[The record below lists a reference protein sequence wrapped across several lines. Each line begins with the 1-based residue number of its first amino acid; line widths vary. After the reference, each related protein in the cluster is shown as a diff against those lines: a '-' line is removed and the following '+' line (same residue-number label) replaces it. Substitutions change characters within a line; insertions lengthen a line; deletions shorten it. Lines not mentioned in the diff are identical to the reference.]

1 MRERGDH
8 VTRLLTTAALGRYD
22 EKYADVPVH
31 RKIVL
36 GRPAEVLLAESAGV
50 ALTVVGSRGRGGFA
64 GLLLG
69 STSRTL
75 LQHRR
80 DPSPSSGRA
89 PGAGSRGHAAARVDN
104 GDNISIARLA
114 FDGERL
120 HIL

>member
-36 GRPAEVLLAESAGV
+36 GRPAEVLLAESVGV

-89 PGAGSRGHAAARVDN
+89 PRRPGHAATQPPA
-104 GDNISIARLA
+104 STTATTSPSPA

>member
-50 ALTVVGSRGRGGFA
+50 ALTVVGSRGRGSFA
-64 GLLLG
+64 GLLG

-89 PGAGSRGHAAARVDN
+89 PRRPGHAATQPPA
-104 GDNISIARLA
+104 STTATTSPSPA